1 MATYLQA
8 IPEITPQDFFLIDL
22 LPGWAKDVFR
32 AKRKKCLFIFIAGF
46 LSGPGICGMS
56 FRQNKTFF
64 FASGIPPG
72 HVALNDYNSSG
83 PLLTLVGQCLVMY

>member
-32 AKRKKCLFIFIAGF
+32 AKKKKMFIYFHCWISFWAGYLRDVF
-46 LSGPGICGMS
+46 
-56 FRQNKTFF
+56 QTE
-64 FASGIPPG
+64 
-72 HVALNDYNSSG
+72 
-83 PLLTLVGQCLVMY
+83 